1 MYQEKRA
8 KQMEWEFVC
17 IDELVPQEH
26 FLRKVDKYID
36 FSFIY
41 ERVKEYYCLDNG
53 RPALD
58 PVFLFKMLFIGYFY
72 GIRSE
77 RQLEKEINGNIYY
90 RWFLGLGLKDKVPD
104 HSTISFNRHNRF
116 GKTTIF
122 QDIFDEI
129 VELAKR
135 HRMVAGRVLIT
146 DSTHLKANANKKKFE
161 TKKVDVSPRSYLK
174 ELDAAVAQDREDHG
188 KKL

>member
-1 MYQEKRA
+1 MYQETRA
-8 KQMEWEFVC
+8 QQLEWEFVC
-17 IDELVPQEH
+17 IDELVPQDH
-26 FLRKVDKYID
+26 FLRKVDQYID

-41 ERVKEYYCLDNG
+41 EKVKGYYCPDNG

-58 PVFLFKMLFIGYFY
+58 PVLLFKMMFIGYFY

-90 RWFLGLGLKDKVPD
+90 RWFLGLGLKEKAPD
-104 HSTISFNRHNRF
+104 HSTISFNRHKRF
-116 GKTTIF
+116 GGTTAF

-129 VELAKR
+129 VELAMH

-161 TKKVDVSPRSYLK
+161 VKKVDVSPKSYLK
-174 ELDAAVAQDREDHG
+174 ELDAAIAQDRKEHG
-188 KKL
+188 KKP